1 MSETEIKP
9 RSEASVKIISKPVL
23 MWRKTYVYG
32 PCERNHQ

>member
-23 MWRKTYVYG
+23 MGRETDVYG

>member
-9 RSEASVKIISKPVL
+9 RSEASVKIISKFALVG
-23 MWRKTYVYG
+23 RETDVYG

>member
-9 RSEASVKIISKPVL
+9 RSEASVEIICKSVL
-23 MWRKTYVYG
+23 MGRETDGYG